1 MEYHLTSL
9 AMNFR
14 CEILDKKYLLVTEN
28 LAVITLPL
36 CDNVTTKHF
45 LDKMLYF
52 KAYKKLELP
61 LYIVFS
67 TWSTIRLV

>member
-1 MEYHLTSL
+1 MEYHLTRL

-28 LAVITLPL
+28 LAEVTLPL

-45 LDKMLYF
+45 LDKILYF
-52 KAYKKLELP
+52 KAYKRLELS
-61 LYIVFS
+61 LYIVFT
-67 TWSTIRLV
+67 TWSTILLV